1 MKTRFSALVQ
11 LKKDAMQKSE
21 RALERTNADIN
32 SATMALELSY
42 TSLNDIQTPTTGTI
56 SDFLASRQLLDSAR
70 NLIVKN
76 QEWIKFA
83 KEQHQLAKERLKAD
97 TIEYEKFNYLEVEE
111 VKKILKEKEYALA
124 KELDEIALM
133 TYKKKF

>member
-11 LKKDAMQKSE
+11 LKKDTMQKSE

-42 TSLNDIQTPTTGTI
+42 TSLQDIQTPTTGTI
-56 SDFLASRQLLDSAR
+56 SDFLASRELQNSAR

-76 QEWIKFA
+76 HEWIKFA
-83 KEQHQLAKERLKAD
+83 KEQQHIAREKLKAD

-111 VKKILKEKEYALA
+111 IKKLVKEREQVLA

>member
-11 LKKDAMQKSE
+11 LKKDMMQKSE
-21 RALERTNADIN
+21 RALERTNANIN
-32 SATMALELSY
+32 SANTALELSY
-42 TSLNDIQTPTTGTI
+42 KSLQEIETPKTGTI
-56 SDFLASRQLLDSAR
+56 SDLLASRQFLDSAR
-70 NLIVKN
+70 HLIVKN
-76 QEWIKFA
+76 YEWIKFA
-83 KEQHQLAKERLKAD
+83 EEQQRLAKEKFQAD

-111 VKKILKEKEYALA
+111 QKKLIKLQKIAEA